1 MAKEY
6 TKDELATWF
15 EEKAMSVRS
24 GGAARNRLFS
34 AGDRHADIN
43 NEFVG
48 GMYFFRYDPK
58 GKLTLPMYDKYP
70 LAIVIERYNDGFL
83 GMNLHYLT
91 RGQRGGAIRLFND
104 FYAKKKLFTGPI
116 AGGGSK
122 QTNWDLIQSAT
133 NGIQGFSKA
142 CVKRYLFTH
151 VRSQF
156 IRINQDEYDK
166 AVQLPIDEWVYRR

>member
-6 TKDELATWF
+6 TKDELAQWF
-15 EEKAMSVRS
+15 EEKALSVKN
-24 GGAARNRLFS
+24 GGSARNRILD
-34 AGDRHADIN
+34 ATERNADIN

-58 GKLTLPMYDKYP
+58 YKLTLPMYDKYP
-70 LAIVIERYNDGFL
+70 LAVVIERYNDGFL

-91 RGQRGGAIRLFND
+91 RGQRGSVVRLFND

-116 AGGGSK
+116 AGSGK
-122 QTNWDLIQSAT
+122 QTNWDLVQSAT
-133 NGIQGFSKA
+133 NGLQSFSKE

-156 IRINQDEYDK
+156 IKIRPDEYDI